1 MESVADSKAGS
12 LAGYGQTA
20 ISEQYLGT
28 STPRQRRYKS
38 ARLVGEFETP
48 WLQHSQNANR
58 WRELLDRV
66 IFYLAIIIGIGI
78 GFFLCYRSYRSVPSH
93 DYCLIMDDNFTTL
106 DLDVWTRYVQLDG
119 FGTGSFDWTTE
130 DSRNSY
136 VDDDGL
142 HIVPTMTLETSNIT
156 YRQLTN
162 NYTMNLTS
170 TTCTARSHFMTSYS
184 ELNDTCTSTSNS
196 TLGTIINP
204 VRSARL
210 STKGKKSIKYG
221 RVEVVAKL
229 PRGDWLW
236 PAIWM
241 LPEHNTYGDWPASG
255 EIDLSETRGNDRTYT
270 SGRDRS
276 GSTLHWGTDSTNDA
290 WYKTYNTFTMKQ
302 GDFSDD
308 FHTFGME
315 WSEEYLF
322 TWIDNRNN
330 KLLNVNF
337 GSKYGTLWERGNFAN
352 DISEG
357 TVPVDPW
364 SQTGRYN
371 TPFDESFY
379 LILNV
384 AVGSTSGYFTDGVG
398 GKPWVDGTAT
408 AARDFWRTNETW
420 LATWGDG
427 PAKGL
432 TVKSVKMWQEGKCA

>member
-1 MESVADSKAGS
+1 
-12 LAGYGQTA
+12 
-20 ISEQYLGT
+20 
-28 STPRQRRYKS
+28 
-38 ARLVGEFETP
+38 
-48 WLQHSQNANR
+48 
-58 WRELLDRV
+58 
-66 IFYLAIIIGIGI
+66 
-78 GFFLCYRSYRSVPSH
+78 
-93 DYCLIMDDNFTTL
+93 MDDNFTTL

-384 AVGSTSGYFTDGVG
+384 AVGSTSGYFT
-398 GKPWVDGTAT
+398 
-408 AARDFWRTNETW
+408 
-420 LATWGDG
+420 
-427 PAKGL
+427 
-432 TVKSVKMWQEGKCA
+432 